1 MVGTYTCKCQTQV
14 AHGAVVHDGTLKAY
28 TFLMAKRPEFSNGIT
43 NGQWLFLTEL
53 SERTTPHMR
62 SWLEGCANLQTP
74 ITEAMGSQKRQQRSR
89 QGQP

>member
-43 NGQWLFLTEL
+43 NEQ
-53 SERTTPHMR
+53 
-62 SWLEGCANLQTP
+62 
-74 ITEAMGSQKRQQRSR
+74 
-89 QGQP
+89 